1 MRKRIGVLMYQT
13 STSKGQELVAQRM
26 VRDFNALGHE
36 AYLITSVFH
45 DGIEVIP
52 SESLRKSK
60 GYVFVDDEVLGIPI
74 IRVDSYVMKWPRRRI
89 SFRDFVQI
97 LEKIVDEFGLDVL
110 ITHSTLWN
118 GPEEV
123 AKFVAWRRYMRDFGG
138 YKDSIVF
145 CHMSHFQEPS
155 PKRYSLFE
163 RTFRM
168 AWNRFS
174 LSQILK
180 TTNLVLVVTPLEK
193 DAKVKMGADPKK
205 CFLFPSGV
213 NEKLFLQFAATDV
226 RDFFERHRI
235 PADVKI
241 VSYLGTIERRK
252 NALGVLKVAAL
263 LKERHDIHFIVAG
276 REGSNYA
283 DKVKDEAS
291 RLPNV
296 TYMGEISDKEKIL
309 LIKSSFVNVLL
320 SELEALGL
328 AQLEFMYAGVPVV
341 TSAVGGQSWL
351 VRNGREGIHV
361 DGPEDVAGAAKAILS
376 LADDQDL
383 WNRLSMNAR
392 GRARNFL
399 SSEIIGQLDEALTKE
414 MIKNNGLK
422 QIPSEALQTLDD
434 PEHVL
439 KTWSSGNWGVVA
451 TDRRLFVRKGR
462 ISKKIAEI
470 PYTNIAYIEH
480 TRRYPWKI
488 LLAGFLPTLML
499 LLDPLWRTILRDT
512 FISAVERLLGSIA
525 MSIPILSSTQTVVV
539 LFSLIPLFCGVGAF
553 ALQARIGFNF
563 YTSTIKPVY
572 LPHTFSEVVTFV
584 RKIHDRQGNASR
596 METVRKN
603 KSSSPARGQ
612 LIAQRVVQDFDAL
625 NHVVN
630 KMNMEENE
638 HGEEIGV

>member
-1 MRKRIGVLMYQT
+1 MNKRIGVLMYQT

-26 VRDFNALGHE
+26 VRDFNALGHK
-36 AYLITSVFH
+36 AYLITSVYH

-60 GYVFVDDEVLGIPI
+60 GYVFVDDPELGIPI
-74 IRVDSYVMKWPRRRI
+74 IRVDSYVVKWPRRRI

-97 LEKIVDEFGLDVL
+97 LEKIVDEFGLNVL

-123 AKFVAWRRYMRDFGG
+123 AKFVAWRQYMRDFGG
-138 YKDSIVF
+138 YKDPIVF

-174 LSQILK
+174 LSQILR
-180 TTNLVLVVTPLEK
+180 TANLVLVVTPIEK
-193 DAKVKMGADPKK
+193 DAKVKMGADAKK

-213 NEKLFLQFAATDV
+213 NEKLFLQYAATDN
-226 RDFFERHRI
+226 RDFFKRHQI

-241 VSYLGTIERRK
+241 VSYLGTIEDRK
-252 NALGVLKVAAL
+252 NAMGVLKVATL
-263 LKERHDIHFIVAG
+263 LKERPDIHFVIAG

-309 LIKSSFVNVLL
+309 LLKSSFVNILL
-320 SELEALGL
+320 SQLEALGL

-351 VRNGREGIHV
+351 VRNGREGVHV
-361 DGPEDVAGAAKAILS
+361 DGPEDTAGAAKAILS

-383 WNRLSMNAR
+383 WNRLSLNAR

-399 SSEIIGQLDEALTKE
+399 SSEEIGRLDEALTKE

-422 QIPSEALQTLDD
+422 HIPSEALQTLAE

-462 ISKKIAEI
+462 VSKKIAEI

-488 LLAGFLPTLML
+488 LIAGFLPTLIL
-499 LLDPLWRTILRDT
+499 LLEPLLRTVLRDT
-512 FISAVERLLGSIA
+512 FISAVEELLGSVA
-525 MSIPILSSTQTVVV
+525 LAIPFSSVQTVLI
-539 LFSLIPLFCGVGAF
+539 LFSLVPLLSGLGAF
-553 ALQARIGFNF
+553 ALQARIGFNL

-572 LPHTFSEVVTFV
+572 LPHKFSEVVTFV
-584 RKIHDRQGNASR
+584 RKVHDRQGNAR
-596 METVRKN
+596 RRATLRKN
-603 KSSSPARGQ
+603 KSSASAGSQ
-612 LIAQRVVQDFDAL
+612 LVAQRMVQDSDAL
-625 NHVVN
+625 IRMVN
-630 KMNMEENE
+630 EVIVGEIE
-638 HGEEIGV
+638 HGEKISV